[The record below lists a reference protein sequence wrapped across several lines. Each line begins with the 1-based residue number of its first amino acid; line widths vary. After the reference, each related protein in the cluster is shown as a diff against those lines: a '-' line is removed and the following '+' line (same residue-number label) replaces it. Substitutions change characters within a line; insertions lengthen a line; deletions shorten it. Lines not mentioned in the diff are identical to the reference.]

1 MFGYNSF
8 PLVYSRHKVILLLS
22 VPGVK
27 EEIRIVFQLYENLST
42 TLFNL
47 YGSINDGKPSGYS
60 FTTLAFTA
68 R

>member
-22 VPGVK
+22 GPGVK
-27 EEIRIVFQLYENLST
+27 EEIRIVFQLYENLAT

-47 YGSINDGKPSGYS
+47 YGSINDGKPSAY
-60 FTTLAFTA
+60 FLPN
-68 R
+68 